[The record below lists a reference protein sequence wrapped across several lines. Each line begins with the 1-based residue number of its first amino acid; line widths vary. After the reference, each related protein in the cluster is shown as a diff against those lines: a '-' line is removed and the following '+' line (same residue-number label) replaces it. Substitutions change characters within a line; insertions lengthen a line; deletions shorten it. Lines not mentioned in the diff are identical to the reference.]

1 MENKYYKTKNGYMSS
16 NTKLDND
23 IATEITKDEFLLG
36 VEENK
41 KTNRNRMKDEI
52 EKQLTER
59 NKKKDILVSRLEEKL
74 GKETVNDLLELINL

>member
-1 MENKYYKTKNGYMSS
+1 MENKYYKTQNGYASS
-16 NTKLDND
+16 NNT
-23 IATEITKDEFLLG
+23 IVGAVEITEKEFLLG